1 MSDIRIERVV
11 ERVYLCVGALGPEEH
26 KEPRY
31 QVTYHM
37 YLASLHTE
45 QYVKRSLLVL
55 QIFAIFRLR
64 HLT

>member
-1 MSDIRIERVV
+1 MSDVRIERVV

-37 YLASLHTE
+37 YLACLHTE
-45 QYVKRSLLVL
+45 QYVN
-55 QIFAIFRLR
+55 AAC
-64 HLT
+64 